1 MPRQILRAALCLATI
16 AIASPITLAQ
26 TAPAQTPAQ
35 TPMADQPFSS
45 LPAQIATLL
54 ADPAVARDHWGIMVT
69 SLDGAQ
75 IFALNEAQLFQPASN
90 TKLYTT
96 STAMALLGPER
107 RLETRVTGALDPAG
121 IVKGD
126 LTLIGV
132 GDANLDS
139 EDLPYVPPAAR
150 PKPADGQPV
159 PHQPNPMHDIQD
171 LVAQLAAKGVKQIK
185 GDIIGDDTLFPWNP
199 YPQDWSIDDA
209 VWGYGAPI
217 SALTISD
224 NELRLS
230 IAPAA
235 AAGQPA
241 VVTLEQAAPYYTVQ
255 ADVGTVATKEEATG
269 VQITRTIGSRILHVY
284 GSIALKDETDV
295 EHVAIED
302 PAEFA
307 AMALRASLI
316 EHGIAVTGIA
326 RAKHRPVTDAAG
338 FLTTVRRSAA
348 EDQTVVT
355 GGIEVGSCLM
365 DAPLHGVTTLATHKS
380 DSLAADVTY
389 TNKVSQNLHAE
400 LLLKSLARR
409 SGCAKGSTAEGA
421 RLIRAYLL
429 HAGIDPDDFIFFDGS
444 GLSGHDLTTPRAT
457 ARLLSFATTQPWF
470 AAWKS
475 SLPIGGEDGSLASRF
490 AQPPLKDHVI
500 AKTGTLSEA
509 RALSGYL
516 DAASGRTVI
525 FSIMVGNHLP
535 GTDVDRVVMDKIVA
549 AIQAAE

>member
-1 MPRQILRAALCLATI
+1 
-16 AIASPITLAQ
+16 
-26 TAPAQTPAQ
+26 
-35 TPMADQPFSS
+35 
-45 LPAQIATLL
+45 
-54 ADPAVARDHWGIMVT
+54 
-69 SLDGAQ
+69 
-75 IFALNEAQLFQPASN
+75 
-90 TKLYTT
+90 
-96 STAMALLGPER
+96 
-107 RLETRVTGALDPAG
+107 
-121 IVKGD
+121 
-126 LTLIGV
+126 
-132 GDANLDS
+132 
-139 EDLPYVPPAAR
+139 
-150 PKPADGQPV
+150 
-159 PHQPNPMHDIQD
+159 MHDIQD
-171 LVAQLAAKGVKQIK
+171 LVIQLAAKGVKRIT
-185 GDIIGDDTLFPWNP
+185 GDIVGDDTLFPWEP

-241 VVTLEQAAPYYTVQ
+241 VVTLEQAVPYYTVQ
-255 ADVGTVATKEEATG
+255 ANVATVATKEQSTG
-269 VQITRTIGSRILHVY
+269 VQIARTIGSRILHIY
-284 GSIALKDETDV
+284 GSISLKDETDV

-307 AMALRASLI
+307 AMALRAALI

-326 RAKHRPVTDAAG
+326 RAKHRPVTDAKG
-338 FLTTVRRSAA
+338 FLSTVHHSAP
-348 EDQTVVT
+348 EDQAVIT
-355 GGIEVGSCLM
+355 GGIECCSCLM
-365 DAPLHGVTTLATHKS
+365 DPPPLPGVTTLATHKS

-409 SGCAKGSTAEGA
+409 SFCSKGSTAEGA

-429 HAGIDPDDFIFFDGS
+429 NAGLDPNDFIFFDGS
-444 GLSGHDLTTPRAT
+444 GLSGHDLVTPRAT
-457 ARLLSFATTQPWF
+457 AKLLQFATTQPWF

-490 AQPPLKDHVI
+490 AQPPLKDHVF

-516 DAASGRTVI
+516 DAASGRIVI

-535 GTDVDRVVMDKIVA
+535 GTHDDQVTMDKIVA